1 MNVLNYY
8 VKYSFASMKIMIDLR
23 KNGFYY
29 IFFKNL
35 ADEFK
40 RNNNFEMKLC
50 TNEFPG
56 LAMIDYII
64 INYVVCMYYIILLV
78 FSK

>member
-1 MNVLNYY
+1 MNVFLNYY
-8 VKYSFASMKIMIDLR
+8 VKYSFASMKTMIDLR
-23 KNGFYY
+23 KMDFI
-29 IFFKNL
+29 IFSLKNL

-64 INYVVCMYYIILLV
+64 INYVVCMYYIIL
-78 FSK
+78 